1 MVMAMGITMAA
12 TCCSMG
18 MGTGTGAG
26 LCWLL
31 LHAGARL
38 DCGVFYLGCLSLYTV
53 CHAACQRHAW
63 LRLVSRP
70 I

>member
-38 DCGVFYLGCLSLYTV
+38 DCGVFYLG
-53 CHAACQRHAW
+53 
-63 LRLVSRP
+63 
-70 I
+70 